1 MSATASGRT
10 VHVEEVMGTIVSF
23 DVRDSA
29 PASTAVREAC
39 DWLHEVDHTFSTYRD
54 DSAISRIDRGELLV
68 ADAGRDV
75 EHVLAA
81 CARLHRETN
90 GAFDIHAAGRLD
102 PSAYVK
108 GWAVQRA
115 AAVLEGHCLR
125 HFQINAGGDVV
136 VRGDAGPPG
145 EGWRI
150 GVRHPRQ
157 PARLAAVTRLRDA
170 SIATS
175 ASYERGDHIGAPA
188 ARGSAAE
195 AASVTVVAEDLGWAD
210 GWSTALFAAGAERLA
225 LLESHREIEGL
236 LIVGDVMT
244 LSSGF
249 PTA

>member
-1 MSATASGRT
+1 
-10 VHVEEVMGTIVSF
+10 
-23 DVRDSA
+23 
-29 PASTAVREAC
+29 
-39 DWLHEVDHTFSTYRD
+39 
-54 DSAISRIDRGELLV
+54 LLV
-68 ADAGRDV
+68 ADAGQDV
-75 EHVLAA
+75 QHALAA
-81 CARLHRETN
+81 CARLRRETN

-115 AAVLEGHCLR
+115 ADVLEGHCLR

-157 PARLAAVTRLRDA
+157 SARLAAVARLRDA

-175 ASYERGDHIGAPA
+175 ARYERGDHIVAPS

-195 AASVTVVAEDLGWAD
+195 AASVTVVADDLGWAD

-225 LLESHREIEGL
+225 LLESHRDIEGL
-236 LIVGDVMT
+236 LIVGDVVT

-249 PTA
+249 PTS